1 MRESGIKD
9 QVSDRVETF
18 QVGRYRV
25 SLAARE
31 VFLGEQRIKLS
42 WRCFEAMELLVEAKA
57 EIVEREDFFR
67 RLWPGITVDESNLN
81 HCIAQLR
88 KQLGEAPEAGLI
100 ETVPRQGYR
109 LSRVPQLIHEASVT
123 SETAGTSL
131 VPSSGMP
138 ASAVGPAT
146 RVRRIARLRFLVVL
160 FCALTVCGIAMA
172 FAWQRW
178 YVRQQARSLTS
189 EGFQLV
195 RQGRVPQIGQANLL
209 FRRAIELDPQL
220 APAYAG
226 LAEGMAR
233 SGEARPEQAR
243 AMAEHALR
251 LDSNCA
257 ECKAIA
263 GWIMMTREW
272 RFGEAL
278 SYLDDAVSQ
287 KPDDAA
293 IRLWHAQMLASA
305 GQLEQALKEINYAVA
320 LNASRAP
327 SVTMRAG
334 ILYLS
339 GRYEEAI
346 STARQSLGLQPDSS
360 SAWDWIYRSCIR
372 LNRVEEAIAARA
384 AVNAF
389 YAELSADSRFEL
401 ERRWTAVYKQRGL
414 HGLVET
420 FLTETS
426 TKPTLDQHRYERA
439 TWRMWIGDREGALSE
454 LENVFDFRPFHCT
467 YLAVD
472 PMFQSLRGEPRFLE
486 VLSRI
491 GISTVLTKPRQ

>member
-1 MRESGIKD
+1 MRESGIKE
-9 QVSDRVETF
+9 QASDRVEIF

-42 WRCFEAMELLVEAKA
+42 WRCFETMQLLVEAKA

-67 RLWPGITVDESNLN
+67 RLWPGMTVDESNLN

-88 KQLGEAPEAGLI
+88 KQLGEPPEAGLI
-100 ETVPRQGYR
+100 ETVPRHGYR
-109 LSRVPQLIHEASVT
+109 LSRVPQLIHDAN
-123 SETAGTSL
+123 
-131 VPSSGMP
+131 VPSESAGNGLLPLNGMP
-138 ASAVGPAT
+138 ASAVVPAT

-160 FCALTVCGIAMA
+160 FFALIVCGIVIAS
-172 FAWQRW
+172 AWQRW
-178 YVRQQARSLTS
+178 SVRQQARSLTS
-189 EGFQLV
+189 EAFQLV

-209 FRRAIELDPQL
+209 FRRAIELDPRL

-226 LAEGMAR
+226 LAEAMAR
-233 SGEARPEQAR
+233 TGEARPEQAR
-243 AMAEHALR
+243 AMAERALR

-272 RFGEAL
+272 RFREAL
-278 SYLDDAVSQ
+278 RYLDDAVSQ
-287 KPDDAA
+287 KPDDPV

-305 GQLEQALKEINYAVA
+305 GQPEQALKEINYAVS
-320 LNASRAP
+320 LDPIRAP

-346 STARQSLGLQPDSS
+346 STARHALGLQPDSS
-360 SAWDWIYRSCIR
+360 SAWDWIYRSSIR

-384 AVNAF
+384 AVNAH
-389 YAELSADSRFEL
+389 YAGLSAESRFEL

-414 HGLVET
+414 QGLVET

-426 TKPTLDQHRYERA
+426 SKPTLDHYRYERA
-439 TWRMWIGDREGALSE
+439 TWRMWIGDRVGALSE
-454 LENVFDFRPFHCT
+454 LESVFDFRPFNCT

-472 PMFQSLRGEPRFLE
+472 PMFKPLRDEPRFRE

-491 GISTVLTKPRQ
+491 GISTVL

>member
-1 MRESGIKD
+1 
-9 QVSDRVETF
+9 
-18 QVGRYRV
+18 V

-42 WRCFEAMELLVEAKA
+42 WRCFEAMELLVAAKA
-57 EIVEREDFFR
+57 GIVEREDFFR

-88 KQLGEAPEAGLI
+88 KQLGELPEAGLI

-109 LSRVPQLIHEASVT
+109 LSQVPQRIHQASVT
-123 SETAGTSL
+123 PEAAGTGL
-131 VPSSGMP
+131 IPLNGMP
-138 ASAVGPAT
+138 ASAVDPAT
-146 RVRRIARLRFLVVL
+146 RVRRIARLRFLLLL
-160 FCALTVCGIAMA
+160 FCAITVCGIAMA

-178 YVRQQARSLTS
+178 SVRQQARSLTR

-209 FRRAIELDPQL
+209 FRRAIDLDPRL
-220 APAYAG
+220 ASAYAG
-226 LAEGMAR
+226 LAEAMAR
-233 SGEARPEQAR
+233 TGEARPEQAR
-243 AMAEHALR
+243 AMAERALR
-251 LDSNCA
+251 LDPNCA

-272 RFGEAL
+272 RFREAL
-278 SYLDDAVSQ
+278 RYLDDAVSQ
-287 KPDDAA
+287 KPDDAG

-320 LNASRAP
+320 LDPIRAP

-346 STARQSLGLQPDSS
+346 STARHALGLQPDSS

-384 AVNAF
+384 AVNAH
-389 YAELSADSRFEL
+389 YAGLSADARFEL
-401 ERRWTAVYKQRGL
+401 EHRWTAVYKQRGL
-414 HGLVET
+414 RGLVEA
-420 FLTETS
+420 FLSETS
-426 TKPTLDQHRYERA
+426 TKPTLDHYRYERA
-439 TWRMWIGDREGALSE
+439 TWRIWIGDREGALSE

-472 PMFQSLRGEPRFLE
+472 PIFQPLRGEPRFQE

-491 GISTVLTKPRQ
+491 GISAVMTKPRQ